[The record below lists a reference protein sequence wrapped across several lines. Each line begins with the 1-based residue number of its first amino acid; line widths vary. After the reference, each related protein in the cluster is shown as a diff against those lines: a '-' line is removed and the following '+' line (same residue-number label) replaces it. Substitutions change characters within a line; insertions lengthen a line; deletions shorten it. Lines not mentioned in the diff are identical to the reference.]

1 MPPSQAA
8 AAHGSVVDT
17 PPCGPACD
25 RYDAQILVCLPPFDL
40 AGRQWQRVRC
50 VVIEGVLRSRS
61 GLPEFP
67 HSRANPRANGEI
79 FASLTGRC
87 RFTAGRPLVATES
100 KHRERRVLIDLD
112 PRRLARH
119 AVLVIFGIPR
129 HRQPVLRDQ
138 RQTQPSR
145 LQAHQAEVGRASSWR
160 PAAKRCYASTA
171 DSRATSR
178 SVSSWAKG

>member
-8 AAHGSVVDT
+8 AAHVSVVDT

-67 HSRANPRANGEI
+67 HSRANPRANGE
-79 FASLTGRC
+79 T
-87 RFTAGRPLVATES
+87 P
-100 KHRERRVLIDLD
+100 
-112 PRRLARH
+112 
-119 AVLVIFGIPR
+119 AVSF
-129 HRQPVLRDQ
+129 
-138 RQTQPSR
+138 
-145 LQAHQAEVGRASSWR
+145 
-160 PAAKRCYASTA
+160 AAKHPFDQDTSHPFPPQAGTA
-171 DSRATSR
+171 LPTVR
-178 SVSSWAKG
+178 WP